1 MIQRPA
7 CFGKFEF
14 AVMASLRASQLT
26 RGCVPK
32 VEGDHTVAV
41 MAQREIAEGK
51 VPLVAAAPVAAPGV
65 EGEPPSDA
73 GER

>member
-1 MIQRPA
+1 MIQQPA

-32 VEGDHTVAV
+32 VDGGHSVA
-41 MAQREIAEGK
+41 MTALIEIAEGK
-51 VPLVAAAPVAAPGV
+51 VTLAPAPEAVVVAAV
-65 EGEPPSDA
+65 EI
-73 GER
+73 